1 MFQMPDSIRIL
12 VVDDE
17 RSVREMISILLAREG
32 YEIVTAPNGDKAGA
46 LLEAGEHFDLVITD
60 LAMDKGN
67 GLQVLSAAIDRD
79 PHCPVI
85 LITAFGTTES
95 AVEAMKKGAHDYIE
109 KPFNVDKFKL
119 IVRNALDHRTLIRE
133 NIDLRARVRGEFYFA
148 DIIGRSEPMR
158 KVIALCK
165 KVSDSAATVHISGE
179 SGTGKEVVARAIH
192 FDGPRTSEAF
202 VAINCGAL
210 PEQLMESEL
219 FGHVRGAFTGATED
233 KPGLFE
239 AAHGGTLFL
248 DEIGELPLPLQVKL
262 LRVLQEKKIRPVGGA
277 NEIPVDVRIISA
289 TNSDLQELVTQNRFR
304 ADLFYRLN
312 VIQITMP
319 PLRDR
324 MEDIPLLVKIFLS
337 QLQEQIGSRAKG
349 IGNTAM
355 RALMAY
361 RYPGNVRELKNILER
376 SATLASGEQVELD
389 DLPPG
394 ILTDNRAPIK
404 NGTALPDSGVDLDAT
419 LASLERKLIEQAL
432 DRSEGAQKPAAE
444 LLGITVRS
452 LRYRIDKPENG
463 SHDE

>member
-1 MFQMPDSIRIL
+1 MSDGIRIL

-32 YEIVTAPNGDKAGA
+32 YDITTAPNGDKAET
-46 LLEAGEHFDLVITD
+46 LLEAGERFDLVITD
-60 LAMDKGN
+60 LAMDKGD
-67 GLQVLSAAIDRD
+67 GLQVLSAVKDRD

-85 LITAFGTTES
+85 LVTAFGSTES

-119 IVRNALDHRTLIRE
+119 IVRNAIDHRTLIRE

-165 KVSDSAATVHISGE
+165 KVSDSAATVHIGGE

-192 FDGPRTSEAF
+192 FDGPRTSQSF
-202 VAINCGAL
+202 VAVNCGAL

-239 AAHGGTLFL
+239 VAHGGTLFL

-262 LRVLQEKKIRPVGGA
+262 LRALQEKTIRPVGA
-277 NEIPVDVRIISA
+277 ASEIPVDVRIISA
-289 TNSDLQELVTQNRFR
+289 TNNDLQELVTQNRFR

-312 VIQITMP
+312 VIQIIMP

-324 MEDIPLLVKIFLS
+324 VEDIPPLVEIFLS
-337 QLQEQIGSRAKG
+337 QLVEQIGSRVKG
-349 IGNTAM
+349 IGNAAM

-376 SATLASGEQVELD
+376 SATLASGEQIELD
-389 DLPPG
+389 DLPPA
-394 ILTDNRAPIK
+394 ILTDDQAPIQT
-404 NGTALPDSGVDLDAT
+404 GTTLPDDGVDLDAT
-419 LASLERKLIEQAL
+419 LAGLEKKLIAQAL
-432 DRSEGAQKPAAE
+432 DRSQGAQKPAAE